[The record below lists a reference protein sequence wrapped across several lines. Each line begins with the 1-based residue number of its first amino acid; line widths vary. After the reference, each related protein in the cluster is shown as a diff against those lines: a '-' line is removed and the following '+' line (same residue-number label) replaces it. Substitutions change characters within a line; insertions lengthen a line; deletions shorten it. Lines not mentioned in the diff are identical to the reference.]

1 MKYRLPHKNTYIT
14 PCAEKIECEDDV
26 MQTVSAEHS
35 HNRDGDETLEAKS
48 IYGSEIFDVET
59 TPIGIFQ
66 DETSTLWGGE

>member
-35 HNRDGDETLEAKS
+35 YNRDGDETVEAKITS
-48 IYGSEIFDVET
+48 SGVFDIET
-59 TPIGIFQ
+59 TSSGIFQ
-66 DETSTLWGGE
+66 DETSTLWGGD

>member
-1 MKYRLPHKNTYIT
+1 
-14 PCAEKIECEDDV
+14 